1 MAKPVLEF
9 ENVTK
14 RFGKREVLLGVDLQV
29 HRGETLC
36 VLGTSGGGK
45 STLLKLGIGAIRPTS
60 GQVRL
65 DGEDITLMNERQLN
79 AVRSRFGVL
88 FQSSALLNSLT
99 VGQNV
104 ALPIRQHTRLPLEA
118 VETMVKLKLE
128 QVGLRDAEGLLPSEI
143 SGGMQKRAGLARAIA
158 LDPDLVFYDEPSAG
172 LDPVATSAIDDLI
185 NGLRDKM
192 GITSVVV
199 THVLESVERIADRVV
214 FLHQGRVLA
223 SGTVDALRRDPDPV
237 IQQFLSGSVEG
248 PLTLDSSTTGY
259 YADLLNL

>member
-14 RFGKREVLLGVDLQV
+14 RFGRREVLLGVDLQV

-60 GQVRL
+60 GRVRL
-65 DGEDITLMNERQLN
+65 DGEDITHMNERQLN
-79 AVRSRFGVL
+79 AVRSKFGVL

-99 VGQNV
+99 VGENV
-104 ALPIRQHTRLPLEA
+104 ALPIRQHTRLPPEA

-158 LDPDLVFYDEPSAG
+158 LDPALVFYDEPSAG

-214 FLHQGRVLA
+214 FLHQGRILA
-223 SGTVDALRRDPDPV
+223 SGTVDAIRRDPDPV

-248 PLTLDSSTTGY
+248 PLTLGSTTTGY